1 MCLHSWE
8 TSGCKA
14 RGALFETPQGMQ
26 AIEVKSGSTFA
37 SDWPDAI
44 LKWQKFAL
52 DAALPPVIVY
62 GGDGGYERQGC
73 RVVVWRELQGL
84 GLYMVIRLL
93 WL

>member
-1 MCLHSWE
+1 M
-8 TSGCKA
+8 A
-14 RGALFETPQGMQ
+14 RRRGHEVDLLFETPHGMQ